1 MKMIADR
8 KPGVDSLQET
18 GREILKTAD
27 DEKKADIEVGLA
39 DINSQWVELNELVE
53 ARQKQL
59 DDALEA
65 SQRFDDLYKEA
76 SKKLSE
82 LETQVK
88 DDEFDA
94 AKASPEDVQNQLEKL
109 DVSFIFRTDFV

>member
-1 MKMIADR
+1 MIADR

-39 DINSQWVELNELVE
+39 HINSQWVELNDLVD
-53 ARQKQL
+53 ARQRQL
-59 DDALEA
+59 DDALDA
-65 SQRFDDLYKEA
+65 SQKFDDLYKDAIKKIAQLEA
-76 SKKLSE
+76 
-82 LETQVK
+82 QVK

-94 AKASPEDVQNQLEKL
+94 AKASPEDVAEQHEKL
-109 DVSFIFRTDFV
+109 DVSLAHLK

>member
-1 MKMIADR
+1 MIADR

>member
-8 KPGVDSLQET
+8 KPGVDSLQDT

-27 DEKKADIEVGLA
+27 DDEKKAEIEVGLT
-39 DINSQWVELNELVE
+39 DINSQWTELNELVE

-59 DDALEA
+59 DAALAA
-65 SQRFDDLYKEA
+65 SQKFDDLYREA
-76 SKKLSE
+76 SKNVSE
-82 LETQVK
+82 LEDQVK

-94 AKASPEDVQNQLEKL
+94 AKATPEEVKEQLDKL
-109 DVSFIFRTDFV
+109 DVSKSIARN

>member
-1 MKMIADR
+1 MITDR
-8 KPGVDSLQET
+8 KPAVESLQDT

-27 DEKKADIEVGLA
+27 EDKKAELEVGLA
-39 DINSQWVELNELVE
+39 DLNSQWVDLNELVE

-59 DDALEA
+59 DEALEA
-65 SQRFDDLYKEA
+65 SQKFDDLYKEG

-82 LETQVK
+82 AENQLK

-94 AKASPEDVQNQLEKL
+94 AKATPEEVKEQLEKL
-109 DVSFIFRTDFV
+109 EVS